1 MEETKAVG
9 DIMICHFFF
18 LIIGLLFIL
27 LPLACVLLT
36 LFYLDDVMNLGV
48 VINIEAIKHFDVPS
62 ITTAYHTL
70 ALIEEHSK

>member
-18 LIIGLLFIL
+18 LIIGLFFL
-27 LPLACVLLT
+27 LACVLLT

-48 VINIEAIKHFDVPS
+48 VTNIEAIKHFDVPS